1 MTRRVRA
8 VATPAVALL
17 VALAVA
23 GCDAAD
29 RIAPPPPS
37 NVEVDTPQLRQVKAE
52 AGIEP
57 CVPGSATDG
66 GLPDVTLACLGGG
79 ESVDLATLQGPLVLN
94 FWQAGC
100 EPCRAEMPALQQ
112 FHERYGDQVPIIG
125 VDSNDVFPGAALE
138 LARDTGV
145 TYPLLADPGGELQGT
160 TLRVPGLPTFF
171 FLSADGEL
179 TSASGGLDSVNE
191 VVAMVESHLGITL

>member
-1 MTRRVRA
+1 MGRRTLA
-8 VATPAVALL
+8 VAALT
-17 VALAVA
+17 VALAAA
-23 GCDAAD
+23 GCSATE

-37 NVEVDTPQLRQVKAE
+37 NVDVDTPQLRALRTS

-57 CVPGSATDG
+57 CAPGQATDG
-66 GLPDVTLACLGGG
+66 GLPDVTLQCLGGG
-79 ESVDLATLQGPLVLN
+79 EPVDLASLQGPLVLN
-94 FWQAGC
+94 FWQAAC

-112 FHERYGDQVPIIG
+112 FHQRYGDRVPIIG
-125 VDSNDVFPGAALE
+125 IDSNDVFPGSALE

-160 TLRVPGLPTFF
+160 DLRVPGLPTFF

-179 TSASGGLDSVNE
+179 SSASGGLDTVDE
-191 VVAMVESHLGITL
+191 IVAMVESHLGIDL